1 MTFRGASS
9 YKRTPQ
15 VSPVP
20 PTPSVILGNH
30 VAPINKDG
38 ELADLYLHEYILDT
52 LKAYSEG
59 KLKTSRT
66 GNTIFT
72 ARTLEGLISS

>member
-9 YKRTPQ
+9 YKLTPQ

-38 ELADLYLHEYILDT
+38 ELADLFLHEYILDT
-52 LKAYSEG
+52 L
-59 KLKTSRT
+59 
-66 GNTIFT
+66 
-72 ARTLEGLISS
+72 